1 MCLCW
6 YVTVCCFGYG
16 IIYSCYETKIN
27 KVIKK
32 NYYLFLTIFSFAL
45 IALFIINIMYMNICD
60 NLLFYTIKYIVF
72 VTLIILITFKV
83 EIGNTV
89 IKFVYSISY
98 ELYLVHGL
106 IILMLEK
113 LEINTFILFSI
124 IILVSILLSYLV
136 KKISN
141 KIIKI
146 IL

>member
-1 MCLCW
+1 
-6 YVTVCCFGYG
+6 
-16 IIYSCYETKIN
+16 
-27 KVIKK
+27 
-32 NYYLFLTIFSFAL
+32 
-45 IALFIINIMYMNICD
+45 MYMNICD